1 MPPGRNAGGLCF
13 FGPLP
18 PMPGESKEERLQ
30 AFNGVVAAFEGPLLR
45 YAARL
50 TNSAAAA
57 EDVVQNAFVKFIRL
71 WKGPYET
78 SGEVSAWLYRVV
90 HNEAIDLIRNEARR
104 KKLHEEHGHE
114 AFSHPLEE
122 PDPGDAALDAAK
134 ALERLSERER
144 ALVILKVY
152 EEKSYKEI
160 AEITGLTVSNVGVI
174 LHGAMKKLANALKG
188 KERTDGE

>member
-1 MPPGRNAGGLCF
+1 
-13 FGPLP
+13 
-18 PMPGESKEERLQ
+18 MPGESKEERLQ

-71 WKGPYET
+71 WKGPYDT

-90 HNEAIDLIRNEARR
+90 HNEAIDLVRNEARR
-104 KKLHEEHGHE
+104 RKLHEEHGHE
-114 AFSHPLEE
+114 AFSHPSDE

-144 ALVILKVY
+144 SLVILKVY

-188 KERTDGE
+188 KEGTDGE